1 VGFFE
6 TLPQAVR
13 KSLLFTS
20 LHLSSWCSIPIA
32 SVGLVL
38 VATVTLSLLAYRQ
51 GQPLRS
57 HVETLR
63 AVGTTTEPASGG
75 SAPPAVDPRAESAT
89 NSQTPSKAAAESTLN
104 IHIEHRFSS
113 GELSVWIDDK
123 LVFDGPL
130 RGQSKK
136 HWNPFRLDVRES
148 ETVPLAAGK
157 HRLRVRVRSTPANYE
172 QSETILGSFT
182 KDHPTILQINFERQR
197 KGMRLILR

>member
-1 VGFFE
+1 MGLFG

-13 KSLLFTS
+13 KTLLFTS
-20 LHLSSWCSIPIA
+20 MHLSSWCSIPIA

-51 GQPLRS
+51 GRPLRS
-57 HVETLR
+57 HVEIVR
-63 AVGTTTEPASGG
+63 AAVTTPESASGA
-75 SAPPAVDPRAESAT
+75 SAPPAVDPGAESAT
-89 NSQTPSKAAAESTLN
+89 NSQIPSQAAAQSTLN

-113 GELSVWIDDK
+113 GELSLWIDDK

-136 HWNPFRLDVRES
+136 HWNPFRMDVRES
-148 ETVPLAAGK
+148 QTVPLAAGK
-157 HRLRVRVRSTPANYE
+157 HRLRVRVRSAPANYD

-182 KDHPTILQINFERQR
+182 KDHPTILQINFERQK

>member
-1 VGFFE
+1 VGSFE

-20 LHLSSWCSIPIA
+20 MHLSSWCSIPIV

-38 VATVTLSLLAYRQ
+38 VAAATLSCLAYRQ

-57 HVETLR
+57 HVETLPG
-63 AVGTTTEPASGG
+63 VGTASASASGG
-75 SAPPAVDPRAESAT
+75 SAPPAVGPGTKSAT

-104 IHIEHRFSS
+104 IHVEHRFPS
-113 GELSVWIDDK
+113 GELSVWVDDK
-123 LVFDGPL
+123 LVFEGPL

-136 HWNPFRLDVRES
+136 HWNPFRMDVRES
-148 ETVPLAAGK
+148 ETVSLAAGQ

-172 QSETILGSFT
+172 QSETILGSFS

-197 KGMRLILR
+197 KRMRLVLR